1 MQKITIH
8 KTGVELLPD
17 ERRVLVRPFN
27 PDPERWQHII
37 QRALK
42 LSEEET
48 VTELAQTRVDFGMR
62 HKGIRKVWM
71 HRFEQ
76 IADHVP
82 DGESLSHERR
92 LFIGALFSHE
102 YSLEAAALFNPSIVP
117 HPDQSGLGEGET
129 RFIMSLRATGEG
141 HISSIAFR
149 TGVIGSDYS
158 VSLDDASGFVTTPER
173 VTNPIFRKATF
184 MHKLKALKMNDACL
198 QPVLDQLGPLITLD
212 DLKEAINN
220 TITCHTNIGDDED
233 HIINRIHWLAEANY
247 DIEFSDEIP
256 ISERIVFPVSTNE
269 SNGIEDARFV
279 RFVDDDGTVT
289 YYGTYTAYNGRM
301 ILPQLMETQDFLYFR
316 ARVLHGPAVK
326 NKGMALFPRKICS
339 CYAMLS
345 RLDDE
350 NLFLMYAD
358 DMHYWSDPILIREP
372 EYPWEFVKIGN
383 CGSPIETPEGWL
395 VITHGVGPMRQYCLG
410 AILLDLDNPTK
421 VIGALKEP
429 LLKPEGDGRE
439 GYVPNVVYSCG
450 AMIDRDRLIL
460 PYAKSDTLTTLC
472 TVDLSE
478 LLAAMQ
484 STGD

>member
-1 MQKITIH
+1 MHKINIQS
-8 KTGVELLPD
+8 TGIELLPD
-17 ERRVLVRPFN
+17 DRRVLVRPFN

-37 QRALK
+37 QRALDM
-42 LSEEET
+42 SEEE
-48 VTELAQTRVDFGMR
+48 VVAELVRTRTDFGSR
-62 HKGIRKVWM
+62 HKGIRRVWAR
-71 HRFEQ
+71 RFEQ
-76 IADHVP
+76 VAEHVP
-82 DGESLSHERR
+82 NASSLSVERQ

-102 YSLEAAALFNPSIVP
+102 YSLEAAALFNPSIVE
-117 HPDQSGLGEGET
+117 HPDQSGLKDGEV

-141 HISSIAFR
+141 HISSVAFR
-149 TGVIGSDYS
+149 TGVVGADYE
-158 VSLDDASGFVTTPER
+158 VSLDEASGFVTTPER
-173 VTNPIFRKATF
+173 VTNPVFRKAMF
-184 MHKLKALKMNDACL
+184 IHKLKALKMDDACL
-198 QPVLDQLGPLITLD
+198 MPVLDKLGPLISLD
-212 DLKEAINN
+212 DLTEAVR
-220 TITCHTNIGDDED
+220 TTVTCHGESREDED
-233 HIINRIHWLAEANY
+233 HMVNRIHWLAEANY
-247 DIEFSDEIP
+247 DIEFSDDVP

-279 RFVDDDGTVT
+279 RFVDDDGKVT

-326 NKGMALFPRKICS
+326 NKGMALFPRKICN

-383 CGSPIETPEGWL
+383 CGSPLETPEGWL
-395 VITHGVGPMRQYCLG
+395 VITHGVGAMRQYCLG
-410 AILLDLDNPTK
+410 AILLDLDNPTR

-429 LLKPEGDGRE
+429 LIKPEGDGRE

-450 AMIDRDRLIL
+450 AMIHGDRLIL
-460 PYAKSDTLTTLC
+460 PYAKSDTLTTVC
-472 TVDLSE
+472 SVDLGE
-478 LLAAMQ
+478 LLAAMR
-484 STGD
+484 